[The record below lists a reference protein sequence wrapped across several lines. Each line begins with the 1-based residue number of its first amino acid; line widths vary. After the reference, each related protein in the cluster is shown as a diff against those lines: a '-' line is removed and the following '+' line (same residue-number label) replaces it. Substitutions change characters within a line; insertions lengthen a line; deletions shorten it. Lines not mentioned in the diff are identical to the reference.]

1 MDPTITVPGDVT
13 PDQPILSGSEPSGQ
27 PVIDS
32 GRDALIKKYE
42 AQYAQSAEPEA
53 VTPEPVVAAAE
64 PVQPVA
70 AAVPDSNA
78 ILQSLVS
85 ELAALKAQLTPKPVE
100 AAPVTQEDWL
110 KLLADGKKS
119 EGEKALAD
127 LLGPKIQEA
136 AVQQAL
142 ERISLER
149 ELDTFANKIR
159 ADNADIIQMEGYI
172 AQAANARI
180 QAAQAAGTIKT
191 TADYVTVYK
200 QAITAEIEN
209 ARKLVQTFRGA
220 GKQEAITRQTA
231 VIASPTIKP
240 NAVNMEREAPKP
252 DGEPQVE
259 TPQDYMAKRAAMH
272 ARNSGLSS

>member
-1 MDPTITVPGDVT
+1 MDPTNTVPGDVT
-13 PDQPILSGSEPSGQ
+13 PEPILSGSEPSGQ
-27 PVIDS
+27 PVIDA

-42 AQYAQSAEPEA
+42 ATYGGTPEPEA

-70 AAVPDSNA
+70 GAVPDSNA

-119 EGEKALAD
+119 EGEKALAA
-127 LLGPKIQEA
+127 LLGPQIQEA

-149 ELDTFANKIR
+149 ELDGFANKVR
-159 ADNADIIQMEGYI
+159 AENADILPMESYI

-240 NAVNMEREAPKP
+240 NAVNMEREAPKT
-252 DGEPQVE
+252 DTEPQVE